1 MSTLAKSKPTTAKAA
16 ATTKAARA
24 PRSKTS
30 TGSTSKLASKSKST
44 SKPASKSTSISNE
57 SDTKLP
63 DNTVARLD
71 QKDPNLSEKYAFKPQ
86 LEIEEVIIDKQN
98 RKTSDWMSEY
108 EYTRILSIR
117 SSQLEKNINMSFGST
132 SDIPDLE
139 GVAIEEIRQKKCPL
153 SVRRE
158 VARNIYE
165 IWDVNELY
173 CPFLATYKF

>member
-1 MSTLAKSKPTTAKAA
+1 MST
-16 ATTKAARA
+16 
-24 PRSKTS
+24 
-30 TGSTSKLASKSKST
+30 KLASSKPSAAKTAAKST
-44 SKPASKSTSISNE
+44 PKTAAKSTPKTAAKSTPVADD
-57 SDTKLP
+57 SDMKLP
-63 DNTVARLD
+63 DNTVAKLD

-86 LEIEEVIIDKQN
+86 LEVEEVIIDKQN
-98 RKTSDWMSEY
+98 RKTSDWMTEY

-139 GVAIEEIRQKKCPL
+139 GIAIEEIRQKKCPL

-165 IWDVNELY
+165 VWDVNELY
-173 CPFLATYKF
+173 CPFLPTNFN